1 MDNELMLFDRIEVI
15 KTTIKKYGED
25 NFYLSFSGGKDSTIL
40 HYLLDEALPNNKI
53 PRVYIDT
60 GIEYLAIREFV
71 MNLAKS
77 DERIKI
83 IKPTRPIV
91 PTLQKYG
98 YPFKSKEFA
107 KIVGSYQ
114 LQKDNIKKY
123 LDMDK
128 GELERYMLN
137 HKEEEKALVGEGVF
151 VLYYIKGI
159 RGKRDK
165 DGYITSFEDSIKY
178 SCPKS
183 LLYLFGDEYKV
194 KTSNLCCTKL
204 KKEPVHKW
212 EKANGKSV
220 AITGMRRSEGG
231 QRANIKGCII
241 TDDSG
246 KAVKFHPL
254 LVVSDEWEEWYLKE
268 RGIKLCPLYYPPFN
282 FKRTGC
288 KGCPFALDLQEQ
300 LSTMSLYL
308 PKEREQ
314 CEFIW
319 KPVYDEY
326 RRVGYRLEK
335 WEQLKLF

>member
-1 MDNELMLFDRIEVI
+1 MLFDRLEVI

-25 NFYLSFSGGKDSTIL
+25 NFYLSFSGGKDSTLL

-83 IKPTRPIV
+83 IKPSKPII

-98 YPFKSKEFA
+98 YPFKSKEHSLLLSVYQKSGKGKSVRYYLGEEGH
-107 KIVGSYQ
+107 KI
-114 LQKDNIKKY
+114 L
-123 LDMDK
+123 
-128 GELERYMLN
+128 
-137 HKEEEKALVGEGVF
+137 
-151 VLYYIKGI
+151 
-159 RGKRDK
+159 
-165 DGYITSFEDSIKY
+165 T
-178 SCPKS
+178 CPKV
-183 LLYLFGDEYKV
+183 LRYQFDNGF
-194 KTSNLCCTKL
+194 KL
-204 KKEPVHKW
+204 KVSDKCCQNLKKKPITKWQKE
-212 EKANGKSV
+212 NGKSIT
-220 AITGMRRSEGG
+220 ITGMRRAEGG
-231 QRANIKGCII
+231 ERKSIKGCII
-241 TDDSG
+241 TDKNG
-246 KAVKFHPL
+246 KAKKFHPL

-319 KPVYDEY
+319 KPVYEEY
-326 RRVGYRLEK
+326 RRIGYRLDK
-335 WEQLKLF
+335 YEQMKLF